1 MIELSNIEISLIMM
15 KEITEIDEF
24 KVNWNVR
31 NLTRLDQ
38 LKELKRVSTIESIG
52 SSNRIEG
59 NKLSNL
65 DVETVLK
72 NIKKQSFKNRDEEEV
87 AGYSKLLNIIYD
99 SYSTIPITENYIK
112 QLHGILLQHAS
123 KDVRHRGEYKK
134 ISNAVAAFD
143 ATGKEIGIIFRTA
156 TPFDTPRLMNELIL
170 WVNNALEEGFFH
182 PLLVIGVFIVH
193 FLAIHPFQDG
203 NGRLSRALTAL
214 LLLKSGYSY
223 VPYSSMESI
232 IESSKGSYYMA
243 LRETQK
249 TIWDN
254 QVNYQPWLEF
264 FITALCKQKQHLEEK
279 IKQIERT
286 ADLSKNARAVL
297 DLFNG
302 GEELTSKE
310 ISLRTN
316 IKVGTVRKILQKLL
330 KRGDIKRYGTTCTSS
345 YQKTE
350 KE

>member
-1 MIELSNIEISLIMM
+1 MIELSHIKISLIMM
-15 KEITEIDEF
+15 KEMTEIDEF
-24 KVNWNVR
+24 KMNWNVH

-38 LKELKRVSTIESIG
+38 LKELRRVSTIESIG

-59 NKLSNL
+59 NKLSNI

-99 SYSTIPITENYIK
+99 SYTTIPITENYIK
-112 QLHGILLQHAS
+112 QLHGILLQHVS

-156 TPFDTPRLMNELIL
+156 TPFDTPRLMNELIF
-170 WVNNALEEGFFH
+170 WVNNTLEEGFFH

-254 QVNYQPWLEF
+254 QVDYQPWLEF
-264 FITALCKQKQHLEEK
+264 FITALYKQKQHLEEK
-279 IKQIERT
+279 IKQIESM

-297 DLFNG
+297 DLFSE
-302 GEELTSKE
+302 GEELTSKA

-316 IKVGTVRKILQKLL
+316 INIETVRKILQKLL

-350 KE
+350 KH